1 VLDSGQSL
9 DRWFDTTSFKAAAP
23 YTVPTDSLSQPDLR
37 GPGRKSFD
45 MSLFKNTRPTEW
57 LNVQFRAEFFNLFN
71 SAFFEARNQ
80 TTDVTNP
87 DFGRIL
93 QGSNPR
99 NIQFGLRVV
108 F

>member
-1 VLDSGQSL
+1 MAVVNLAVNKIFVFGEDNRLEIRS
-9 DRWFDTTSFKAAAP
+9 
-23 YTVPTDSLSQPDLR
+23 
-37 GPGRKSFD
+37 
-45 MSLFKNTRPTEW
+45 
-57 LNVQFRAEFFNLFN
+57 EFFNLFN

>member
-1 VLDSGQSL
+1 MAVSGSL
-9 DRWFDTTSFKAAAP
+9 VRYRVFQGCRSIHGADRFPAHNLTSGGLVARASICLCSRTHESA
-23 YTVPTDSLSQPDLR
+23 
-37 GPGRKSFD
+37 
-45 MSLFKNTRPTEW
+45 EW
-57 LNVQFRAEFFNLFN
+57 MNIQFRAEFFNLFN
-71 SAFFEARNQ
+71 TPFFEARNQ

-99 NIQFGLRVV
+99 NIQFGLRLV

>member
-1 VLDSGQSL
+1 
-9 DRWFDTTSFKAAAP
+9 
-23 YTVPTDSLSQPDLR
+23 
-37 GPGRKSFD
+37 
-45 MSLFKNTRPTEW
+45 M
-57 LNVQFRAEFFNLFN
+57 QFRAEFFNLFN